1 MSLRRCS
8 RAHQCDRFHGRME
21 LQQISLV
28 CPPGEGVNAGI
39 APDIAAIAPKAPE
52 LHIVAVP
59 AAAGLEHEHELVLAA
74 IERTH
79 PAIVFDPD
87 AEVQQLDVSL
97 APGGE

>member
-1 MSLRRCS
+1 
-8 RAHQCDRFHGRME
+8 ME

-39 APDIAAIAPKAPE
+39 APDIAAIAAKAPE
-52 LHIVAVP
+52 LDIVAMP

-87 AEVQQLDVSL
+87 AEVLEFGVRLTACGEQFSDVPPIH
-97 APGGE
+97 ADIE